1 LIAFGITMFVAW
13 GRATEANERLRGT
26 VGMVSNVLGAADA
39 ENVDQPLAASSMG
52 EMMQKWL
59 YVVDADLTDYPMI
72 AAAVRLD
79 LAQNHIGNGRWNDA
93 KDAIDRAAKS
103 IELSTDSPSPTAGR
117 LLHLRGRLRY
127 KEADYARAVADYR
140 ASLLHRQATDP
151 GSEETATTMHHL
163 GASLQGLGKA
173 DESDRVLNA
182 ALHRH
187 RELVS
192 SARGDTDVIRR
203 RVALSNL
210 LNSMA
215 VGHVVNRPEQAL
227 PLLREAV
234 VLVEVDS
241 ADPQA
246 DWRIAA
252 LRHNIG
258 NCLARLGQLEAAE
271 TSLTEALRIKELQ
284 GNPVSIANTEAAL
297 ARLGVLQG
305 DSTAGRAHLVR
316 AHTLRG
322 DLLPAGHPS
331 HRDERLIE
339 IELLLMDGELNHA
352 ATNLDI
358 ARKASNSMTAGAAIK
373 RLDALL
379 AEARG
384 NIDIAEVLMGEAMQT
399 FANVAGAQSPEARKC
414 LATMARLAE
423 KRGDPT
429 TAAQLADRARPP
441 AEVSGGGGDASQ

>member
-1 LIAFGITMFVAW
+1 M
-13 GRATEANERLRGT
+13 
-26 VGMVSNVLGAADA
+26 S
-39 ENVDQPLAASSMG
+39 
-52 EMMQKWL
+52 
-59 YVVDADLTDYPMI
+59 LTAY
-72 AAAVRLD
+72 
-79 LAQNHIGNGRWNDA
+79 
-93 KDAIDRAAKS
+93 
-103 IELSTDSPSPTAGR
+103 
-117 LLHLRGRLRY
+117 
-127 KEADYARAVADYR
+127 
-140 ASLLHRQATDP
+140 SLT
-151 GSEETATTMHHL
+151 
-163 GASLQGLGKA
+163 
-173 DESDRVLNA
+173 

-215 VGHVVNRPEQAL
+215 IGHVVNRPQQAL

-241 ADPQA
+241 ADLAA

-284 GNPVSIANTEAAL
+284 GNPISIANTEAAL
-297 ARLGVLQG
+297 ARLGILQG
-305 DSTAGRAHLVR
+305 DSAAGRAHLVR
-316 AHTLRG
+316 AHSLRG
-322 DLLPAGHPS
+322 DLLPEGHPS

-339 IELLLMDGELNHA
+339 IELLLMDGELKQA
-352 ATNLDI
+352 ATKLDV
-358 ARKASNSMTAGAAIK
+358 ARNASKSTVAGATIK
-373 RLDALL
+373 RLDGLL

-384 NIDIAEVLMGEAMQT
+384 NLDIAEVLMGEAMQT
-399 FANVAGAQSPEARKC
+399 FANAAGAQSPETRKC

-441 AEVSGGGGDASQ
+441 SEVSGGDGASQ